1 MDIQGIITT
10 VIGYASHIADLF
22 GKASGI
28 RIGGT
33 SVAAI
38 ATLAAAK
45 AVENKVPA
53 WIKWLLYLAGGT
65 MATGGIA
72 NIIQSVQGAIQKWRI
87 TKTSAVL
94 SPAHGSH
101 IVRKAESCQGIQ

>member
-1 MDIQGIITT
+1 MNIQAIITT

-45 AVENKVPA
+45 AVEKKAPSWV
-53 WIKWLLYLAGGT
+53 KWLLYLTGGT

-72 NIIQSVQGAIQKWRI
+72 NILQSVQGTILQ
-87 TKTSAVL
+87 
-94 SPAHGSH
+94 
-101 IVRKAESCQGIQ
+101 